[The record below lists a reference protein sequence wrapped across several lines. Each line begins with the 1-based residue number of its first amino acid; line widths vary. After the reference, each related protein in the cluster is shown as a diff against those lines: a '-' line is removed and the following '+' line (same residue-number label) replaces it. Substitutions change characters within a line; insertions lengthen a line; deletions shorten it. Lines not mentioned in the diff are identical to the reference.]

1 MVPGVG
7 VDKKLLAWVGGEFF
21 MQHMQAEGFRVVR
34 LPLTSPGA
42 FSWDEICEAC
52 GEAPDAVVYTDRSLP
67 PPLLGLERYPA
78 LTAFYCID
86 SHIHGWYPLY
96 AGAFD
101 LCAVSLK
108 GDVERFAAELSPQRV
123 LWLPPFAED
132 RYQPRP
138 VGAVVEVE
146 AGGAVEADGVGEV
159 HKDFD
164 LLFVGTVDPET
175 TPQRFDF
182 LKRLKQAFPGLASRR
197 GDFTRL
203 LPRARVA
210 LNIAERGDL
219 NFRVFEAL
227 ACGACLLTPRI
238 ANGQAELFEDGVDFV
253 TYEADNEADCAAKAR
268 ALLVD
273 DARREALGRAGFVRV
288 DAAHRPRHRAA
299 ALAALLRQGFDEAL
313 AARRLANPDHARISA
328 LRLLFLH
335 WADNCAADGDGVKLS
350 ARYLA
355 EARRLA
361 VSCR

>member
-1 MVPGVG
+1 MG
-7 VDKKLLAWVGGEFF
+7 VDNTLLAWVGGEFF
-21 MQHMQAEGFRVVR
+21 MHHMEAEGFRVVR
-34 LPLTSPGA
+34 LPMTKPGA
-42 FSWDEICEAC
+42 FSWDEICAAC
-52 GEAPDAVVYTDRSLP
+52 GQAPDAVVYTDRSLP

-101 LCAVSLK
+101 LCAVSLRD
-108 GDVERFAAELSPQRV
+108 DVERFGAELSPQRV

-132 RYQPRP
+132 RYQPS
-138 VGAVVEVE
+138 VMN
-146 AGGAVEADGVGEV
+146 
-159 HKDFD
+159 KDFD

-182 LKRLKQAFPGLASRR
+182 LKRLGRAFPGLASRR
-197 GDFTRL
+197 GDFTEL

-238 ANGQAELFEDGVDFV
+238 ANGQDELFEDGVHFV
-253 TYEADNEADCAAKAR
+253 TYEPDDEHDAADKTR
-268 ALLVD
+268 SLL
-273 DARREALGRAGFVRV
+273 ANGPRREAYGRAGFARV
-288 DAAHRPRHRAA
+288 DGAHRPRHRAA
-299 ALAALLRQGFDEAL
+299 ALAALLRQGFDEGL
-313 AARRLANPDHARISA
+313 AGRRLASPDRARISA

-335 WADNCAADGDGVKLS
+335 WADNCAGDGDGVELS
-350 ARYLA
+350 VRYLA

-361 VSCR
+361 LFGR

>member
-1 MVPGVG
+1 MGEN
-7 VDKKLLAWVGGEFF
+7 KALLAWVGGEFF
-21 MQHMQAEGFRVVR
+21 MHHMEAEGFRVVR
-34 LPLTSPGA
+34 LPLTRPGV
-42 FSWDEICEAC
+42 FSWEDICERC
-52 GEAPDAVVYTDRSLP
+52 GAAPDAVVYTDRSLP
-67 PPLLGLERYPA
+67 PPLLGLERYPC

-108 GDVERFAAELSPQRV
+108 GDVERFRAELPTGHSPERV

-132 RYQPRP
+132 RYRPRP
-138 VGAVVEVE
+138 AGEQAV
-146 AGGAVEADGVGEV
+146 A
-159 HKDFD
+159 KDFD

-175 TPQRFDF
+175 TPQRHDF
-182 LKRLKQAFPGLASRR
+182 LARLGREFPALAVRR
-197 GDFTRL
+197 GDFAEL
-203 LPRARVA
+203 LPRAKVA

-238 ANGQAELFEDGVDFV
+238 ANGQDELFEDGVHFV

-268 ALLVD
+268 GLLADGHPAGD
-273 DARREALGRAGFVRV
+273 DRREAYARAGFARV

-299 ALAALLRQGFDEAL
+299 ALAALLRQGFDEGL
-313 AARRLANPDHARISA
+313 PSRRLSSPDTARISA

-335 WADNCAADGDGVKLS
+335 WAEHCGEADLS

-355 EARRLA
+355 EARRL
-361 VSCR
+361 SLSGR

>member
-1 MVPGVG
+1 MGMDMG
-7 VDKKLLAWVGGEFF
+7 GGAKLLAWVGGEFF
-21 MQHMQAEGFRVVR
+21 MHHMEAEGFRVVR
-34 LPLTSPGA
+34 LPLTKPGA
-42 FSWDEICEAC
+42 FAWDEICERC
-52 GEAPDAVVYTDRSLP
+52 GSAPDAVVYTDRSLP

-108 GDVERFAAELSPQRV
+108 GDVERFGAELSQERV

-132 RYQPRP
+132 RYQPR
-138 VGAVVEVE
+138 ESE
-146 AGGAVEADGVGEV
+146 
-159 HKDFD
+159 KDFD

-175 TPQRFDF
+175 TPQRHAF
-182 LKRLKQAFPGLASRR
+182 LERLGRGFPGLAVRR
-197 GDFTRL
+197 GDFTEL
-203 LPRARVA
+203 LPRARVV

-238 ANGQAELFEDGVDFV
+238 NNGQDELFEDGVHFV

-268 ALLVD
+268 ALLAGDFVD
-273 DARREALGRAGFVRV
+273 ADDRRAAYARAGFARV
-288 DAAHRPRHRAA
+288 DAAHRPWHRAA
-299 ALAALLRQGFDEAL
+299 ALAGLLRQGFDEGL
-313 AARRLANPDHARISA
+313 PARRLAHPDHARMSA

-335 WADNCAADGDGVKLS
+335 WAEHGDDAALS

-355 EARRLA
+355 EARRLSLA
-361 VSCR
+361 AR

>member
-1 MVPGVG
+1 MGA
-7 VDKKLLAWVGGEFF
+7 DAKLLAWVGGEFF
-21 MQHMQAEGFRVVR
+21 MQHMQAEGFRVQR
-34 LPLTSPGA
+34 IPLTKPEA
-42 FSWDEICEAC
+42 LTWDEVCARC
-52 GEAPDAVVYTDRSLP
+52 GAVPDAVVYTDRSLP
-67 PPLLGLERYPA
+67 PPLLGVERFPC

-108 GDVERFAAELSPQRV
+108 GDVQRFSAELAPGRV

-132 RYQPRP
+132 RYQPR
-138 VGAVVEVE
+138 A
-146 AGGAVEADGVGEV
+146 AGQ
-159 HKDFD
+159 DFD

-175 TPQRFDF
+175 TPQRHDF
-182 LKRLKQAFPGLASRR
+182 LQRLGREFPNLAARR
-197 GDFTRL
+197 GDFAEL

-238 ANGQAELFEDGVDFV
+238 ANGQDELFEDGVHFV
-253 TYEADNEADCAAKAR
+253 TYEPDDEADAAGKAR
-268 ALLVD
+268 SLLADPERRRAL
-273 DARREALGRAGFVRV
+273 ALAGHKLV

-299 ALAALLRQGFDEAL
+299 ALAALLRQGFDEGL
-313 AARRLANPDHARISA
+313 PGTRLAQPDQARIGA

-335 WADNCAADGDGVKLS
+335 WADSCQDADLA

-355 EARRLA
+355 EARRLSHPGA
-361 VSCR
+361 

>member
-1 MVPGVG
+1 MGA
-7 VDKKLLAWVGGEFF
+7 DTKLLAWVGGEFF
-21 MQHMQAEGFRVVR
+21 MHHMEAFGFRVLR
-34 LPLTSPGA
+34 LPLTKP
-42 FSWDEICEAC
+42 EALTWEDIRARC
-52 GEAPDAVVYTDRSLP
+52 GRAPDAVVYTDRSLP
-67 PPLLGLERYPA
+67 PPLLGLERYPC

-108 GDVERFAAELSPQRV
+108 GDVERFAAELAPGRV

-138 VGAVVEVE
+138 
-146 AGGAVEADGVGEV
+146 AG
-159 HKDFD
+159 KDFD
-164 LLFVGTVDPET
+164 LLFAGTVDPET
-175 TPQRFDF
+175 TPLRHDF
-182 LKRLKQAFPGLASRR
+182 LQRLGRAFPGLAVRR
-197 GDFTRL
+197 GDFAEL

-238 ANGQAELFEDGVDFV
+238 GNGQGELFEDGVHFV
-253 TYEADNEADCAAKAR
+253 AYEPDNEADAAAKAR
-268 ALLVD
+268 SLLAD
-273 DARREALGRAGFVRV
+273 GPRREAYGRAGFARV

-299 ALAALLRQGFDEAL
+299 SLAALLRQGFDEGLPGRRQASPDR
-313 AARRLANPDHARISA
+313 ARSAA

-335 WADNCAADGDGVKLS
+335 WADNCDDASLA

-355 EARRLA
+355 EARRLSLPA
-361 VSCR
+361 G

>member
-1 MVPGVG
+1 MGA
-7 VDKKLLAWVGGEFF
+7 DMKLMAWVGGEFF
-21 MQHMQAEGFRVVR
+21 MHHMEAEGFRVVR
-34 LPLTSPGA
+34 LPLTKPGA
-42 FSWDEICEAC
+42 FGWEEICAAC
-52 GEAPDAVVYTDRSLP
+52 GTAPDAVVYTDRSLP
-67 PPLLGLERYPA
+67 PPLLGLERYPC

-108 GDVERFAAELSPQRV
+108 GDVARFAAELAPGRV

-138 VGAVVEVE
+138 AE
-146 AGGAVEADGVGEV
+146 
-159 HKDFD
+159 KDFD
-164 LLFVGTVDPET
+164 LLFVGSVDPET
-175 TPQRFDF
+175 TPQRHDF
-182 LKRLKQAFPGLASRR
+182 LRRLGRVFPGLAVRR
-197 GDFTRL
+197 GDFAEL
-203 LPRARVA
+203 LPRAHVA

-238 ANGQAELFEDGVDFV
+238 GNGQDELFEDGVHFV
-253 TYEADNEADCAAKAR
+253 SYEPDDEHDAADKTRSLLADGP
-268 ALLVD
+268 
-273 DARREALGRAGFVRV
+273 RREAYSRAGFARV

-299 ALAALLRQGFDEAL
+299 ALAALLRQGFDVDL
-313 AARRLANPDHARISA
+313 PGQRLARPDRARSAA

-335 WADNCAADGDGVKLS
+335 WADTCGDADLA

-361 VSCR
+361 LATD